1 MRRRLMPLALAAG
14 ISLVTAGVAHAQ
26 FTPQFSMEMSDTKV
40 LGNPQID
47 LHLEFD
53 ADDEE
58 IGNFILTIPKGF
70 NVASDEQ
77 VPDKPPTIP
86 GIPPNSFV
94 PGASDGEVIGGGT
107 ITIEAGPACRP
118 GPEGQI
124 PVSGPVPLD
133 ATIYERAR
141 TDEEA
146 DAGVHAVWFLDLE
159 PANRVR
165 LIVRG
170 TPATGWTVEGAPT
183 PSDNT
188 CNPLTVDLTINS
200 KSESGVPLITNPAKP
215 GKATFTATINSQDSP
230 AVANFTTVVKITK

>member
-1 MRRRLMPLALAAG
+1 MKRPITSIALAAAL
-14 ISLVTAGVAHAQ
+14 SLVTAGVARAE
-26 FTPQFSMEMSDTKV
+26 FTPQFTMEMSDTKV

-70 NVASDEQ
+70 TVASDEQ

-107 ITIEAGPACRP
+107 VTIEAGPACRP
-118 GPEGQI
+118 GPEGGI
-124 PVSGPVPLD
+124 PVSGPVTLD

-141 TDEEA
+141 NDEEA

-165 LIVRG
+165 LVVKG
-170 TPATGWTVEGAPT
+170 SPTTGWTVEGAPT

-188 CNPLTVDLTINS
+188 CNPLVVDLTINA
-200 KSESGVPLITNPAKP
+200 KSESGIPLITNPAKP
-215 GKATFTATINSQDSP
+215 GKAIFTATINSQDSP
-230 AVANFTTVVKITK
+230 AVATFTTVVPITK